1 MLVTMCVIAVA
12 IGLMI
17 QRETQRA
24 RREHIWIQR
33 GRATPE
39 RRVTTAESLNE
50 ELQAMELFRR
60 LMTEYL
66 GRAPTMAEFDDEQRR
81 LRCQAYANEYGHSP
95 LSPEPTPPPSPTS
108 VVPDQVRIPLESEYS
123 PVTSPEPSPE
133 PMSDE
138 EVNREAPPASPTTI
152 GRYYL
157 PGGIQLSPVSDFDRS
172 NMDPNAPPT
181 PDQIEYAT
189 EEQYRLAYPETE
201 AERDHAIA
209 AAEYEQRMAAL
220 GGNPEN
226 HWSFSPLSE
235 DEAPTPA
242 VTRSTTR
249 HRRSRSRSRS
259 RSN

>member
-1 MLVTMCVIAVA
+1 
-12 IGLMI
+12 
-17 QRETQRA
+17 
-24 RREHIWIQR
+24 
-33 GRATPE
+33 
-39 RRVTTAESLNE
+39 
-50 ELQAMELFRR
+50 
-60 LMTEYL
+60 
-66 GRAPTMAEFDDEQRR
+66 
-81 LRCQAYANEYGHSP
+81 
-95 LSPEPTPPPSPTS
+95 
-108 VVPDQVRIPLESEYS
+108 
-123 PVTSPEPSPE
+123 
-133 PMSDE
+133 
-138 EVNREAPPASPTTI
+138 
-152 GRYYL
+152 
-157 PGGIQLSPVSDFDRS
+157 
-172 NMDPNAPPT
+172 MDPNAPPT